1 MHKLHKKW
9 IIEWASQYIDDV
21 TNLEIKGDVIRLSVG
36 DVSQNEN
43 KLVGII
49 TYQKI

>member
-1 MHKLHKKW
+1 MNKLHEEEV
-9 IIEWASQYIDDV
+9 IRWASQYIDDV
-21 TNLEIKGDVIRLSVG
+21 TYLEIKGDVIRLSVG
-36 DVSQNEN
+36 G

>member
-1 MHKLHKKW
+1 MHKLHKEYL
-9 IIEWASQYIDDV
+9 IEWASQYIDDV
-21 TNLEIKGDVIRLSVG
+21 TNLEIKGVG
-36 DVSQNEN
+36 G

>member
-1 MHKLHKKW
+1 MHKLHKEYL
-9 IIEWASQYIDDV
+9 IEWASQYIDDV
-21 TNLEIKGDVIRLSVG
+21 TFLEIIKDVIKISVG
-36 DVSQNEN
+36 G

>member
-1 MHKLHKKW
+1 MHKLHKEYL
-9 IIEWASQYIDDV
+9 IDWASQYIDDV
-21 TNLEIKGDVIRLSVG
+21 TDLEIKGEVIRLSV
-36 DVSQNEN
+36 NN

>member
-1 MHKLHKKW
+1 MNKLHKEYL
-9 IIEWASQYIDDV
+9 IEWASQYIDDV
-21 TNLEIKGDVIRLSVG
+21 TDLEIKGEVIRLSVNG
-36 DVSQNEN
+36 

>member
-1 MHKLHKKW
+1 MHKLHKEYL
-9 IIEWASQYIDDV
+9 IEWASQYIDDV
-21 TNLEIKGDVIRLSVG
+21 TFLEIKKDVIKISVG
-36 DVSQNEN
+36 G

>member
-1 MHKLHKKW
+1 MHKLHKEYL
-9 IIEWASQYIDDV
+9 IEWASQYIDDV
-21 TNLEIKGDVIRLSVG
+21 TDLEIKGDVVRLIVG
-36 DVSQNEN
+36 G

>member
-1 MHKLHKKW
+1 MDKLYREYLLDW
-9 IIEWASQYIDDV
+9 LSQYVDDV
-21 TNLEIKGDVIRLSVG
+21 TDLEIKKDVIRLSVRG
-36 DVSQNEN
+36 